1 MIEPIKPSEIKQII
15 PEWVIKGANECIQ
28 KHYHNLHKE
37 SHFTQ
42 DALIDY
48 ILKYKP
54 NEGIDRN
61 TLFNNHWLD
70 IEPIYR
76 IAGWE
81 VEYDK
86 PAYCED
92 YPANFTFKI
101 PKEI

>member
-1 MIEPIKPSEIKQII
+1 MTEPIKPSEVKQII
-15 PEWVIKGANECIQ
+15 PEFVIKGANECIQ
-28 KHYHNLHKE
+28 KHYHALE
-37 SHFTQ
+37 RRSHFTQ
-42 DALIDY
+42 DALIDC

-54 NEGIDRN
+54 NEEINRH
-61 TLFNNHWLD
+61 TLFDNHWLD

-92 YPANFTFKI
+92 YPANFTFRI
-101 PKEI
+101 PKGV

>member
-1 MIEPIKPSEIKQII
+1 MIEPIKPSEVKQII

-28 KHYHNLHKE
+28 KHYHHLHKE

-42 DALIDY
+42 DALIDC

-54 NEGIDRN
+54 NEEIDRN

-86 PAYCED
+86 PSYCET

-101 PKEI
+101 PKGI